1 MSRKKYISTG
11 ASPLSI
17 DIMDRGILHTF
28 DFRGGF
34 KNPIFKPPSYL
45 TDKIEEQELLETHPS
60 FNVSFKLE
68 ETFVEQSGSKK
79 KEAVILEQESAPKD
93 VEFRNTQEAK
103 NWLNKNHNVPFT
115 KINNKAKVIAMGQEL
130 GFNILFESDKN

>member
-17 DIMDRGILHTF
+17 DIMDRGVLHTF

-34 KNPIFKPPSYL
+34 KNPIFKPPSFL
-45 TDKIEEQELLETHPS
+45 TDKIREQELLENHPS

-68 ETFVEQSGSKK
+68 ETFIEKPGSKEK
-79 KEAVILEQESAPKD
+79 KVIAELEAVPKD

-103 NWLNKNHNVPFT
+103 NWLNKQYNVPFT
-115 KINNKAKVIAMGQEL
+115 KINNKEKVIAMGQEL